1 MVRASAVGSTE
12 RFDWWQPVQTECV
25 RFTRV
30 TDFPG
35 SFEFVRCGVLSDF
48 FSEYIYIYILRK
60 SIERY
65 VAART

>member
-35 SFEFVRCGVLSDF
+35 SFEFVRCCVLSDL
-48 FSEYIYIYILRK
+48 FSEYIY
-60 SIERY
+60 
-65 VAART
+65 